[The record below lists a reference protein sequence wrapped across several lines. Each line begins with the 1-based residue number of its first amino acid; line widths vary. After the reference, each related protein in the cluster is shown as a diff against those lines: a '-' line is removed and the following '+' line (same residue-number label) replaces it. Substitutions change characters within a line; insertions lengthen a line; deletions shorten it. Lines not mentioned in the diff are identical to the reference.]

1 MASIL
6 DTLNTDVHYHSL
18 LFCPL
23 ALSSLTLERVVLSV
37 ALLTR
42 EELKYPA
49 NSRMTEHGKRCSTA
63 INSQMTEKGNN
74 IPKVCDEA
82 KTVIREQLTAINRDI
97 KKFNST

>member
-1 MASIL
+1 MFIITPFYSALLLS
-6 DTLNTDVHYHSL
+6 HHSL
-18 LFCPL
+18 WRELYCEWHC
-23 ALSSLTLERVVLSV
+23 SQG
-37 ALLTR
+37 

-82 KTVIREQLTAINRDI
+82 KTVIREQLTAINRDN